1 MNILAII
8 GPLVLLALLGFICTK
23 SHWLDKSQ
31 LDVLSKFTFSLCI
44 PAFLF
49 YQMANANF
57 AEQVNFSLFAA
68 FYVPVLICFCL
79 ALGLSALVKAL
90 AKKKTKT
97 EKADDKDY
105 QSNAVFAL
113 GASYSNTVIVGLP
126 VLLAAFGQQVIGIV
140 FLVISFHSAMLFALT
155 AAIAS
160 KEQCKLSQ
168 FDLVK
173 FLKQT
178 FNNPLIISIFSGLVI
193 NLLAIDLPDV
203 VDTSLELLGKPAIT
217 LALFI
222 LGASLSFYHVSSKIT
237 TIVLATLVKLLILPA
252 LVYFSAHYVFNLNII
267 VTTTL
272 VILSASPT
280 GVNAYL
286 IALQQKSQQ
295 ELVAGTVVVSTLLS
309 TLTIPLWLVML

>member
-1 MNILAII
+1 MNIIAII
-8 GPLVLLALLGFICTK
+8 GPLVLLALIGFITTK
-23 SHWLDKSQ
+23 SRWLDKCQ
-31 LDVLSKFTFSLCI
+31 LDALSKFTFSISI

-57 AEQVNFSLFAA
+57 GEQVNFSLFAA
-68 FYVPVLICFCL
+68 FYVPVLICYCL
-79 ALGLSALVKAL
+79 ALALSAFVKAL
-90 AKKKTKT
+90 AKKNTKAT
-97 EKADDKDY
+97 KNNDKDY
-105 QSNAVFAL
+105 ESNAVFAL

-126 VLLAAFGQQVIGIV
+126 VLLAALGQQVVGIV

-160 KEQCKLSQ
+160 KEQCKQSQ
-168 FDLVK
+168 FNLVK

-178 FNNPLIISIFSGLVI
+178 FNNPLIISIFSGLVV

-222 LGASLSFYHVSSKIT
+222 LGASLSFYRVSSKINP
-237 TIVLATLVKLLILPA
+237 IAIASIVKLLILPA
-252 LVYFSAHYVFNLNII
+252 LVYLTAHYLFSLSTM

-309 TLTIPLWLVML
+309 TLTIPLWLLIL